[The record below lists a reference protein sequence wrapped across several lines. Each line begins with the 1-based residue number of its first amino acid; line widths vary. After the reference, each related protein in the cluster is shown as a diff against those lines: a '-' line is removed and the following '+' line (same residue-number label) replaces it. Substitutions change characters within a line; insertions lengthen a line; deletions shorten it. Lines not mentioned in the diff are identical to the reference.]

1 MANDLSLHGSSY
13 RDPSGYIFLKEGIFF
28 RQINLSFKENFD
40 HFISSGCYSHL
51 VKKGLLLE
59 HSDESIN
66 LAADPDYYK
75 IIRPEQLAYI
85 SYPYE
90 WCFDMLKDAALL
102 TLQLVKE
109 CLSFGIILK
118 DATPYNIQWHRGR
131 LIFIDTLSFE
141 KYDSSKPW
149 IAYHQFCESFLAPL
163 LLMHYNKVPLHE
175 LMLAYPNG
183 IPLHI
188 AHVLLPWKSR
198 LSFHTYLHIHLHSK
212 IAMKAN
218 GKEKK
223 KIIFSQKK
231 LLNLISSLEML
242 VNSLKLKETKSTWLA
257 YYDEAEQRKGYLHQK
272 QKIIQQWLTEINS
285 IKTGVDLG
293 ANEGEFSNLMADKGI
308 DVIAVDFDSLVINRL
323 YKKIKISK
331 QKHILPLIADLS
343 NPSPAIGVNNKE
355 RQSFIERAK
364 VDITLA
370 LALIHHL
377 TIGKNIPFSLM
388 VEMFSE
394 ITDYLIIEFIPK
406 EDEKIRLMLMYKT
419 DIYKKYNEQE
429 FSKEFEAR
437 FSILAK
443 EKIADSGRT
452 LFLMKKK

>member
-1 MANDLSLHGSSY
+1 MANDLFPHDSSY

-28 RQINLSFKENFD
+28 RQINLSFKDNFD

-51 VKKGLLLE
+51 VKKGLLLA
-59 HSDESIN
+59 HSDEPGN
-66 LAADPDYYK
+66 LTADPDYYK
-75 IIRPEQLAYI
+75 TIRPEPLSYI

-109 CLSFGIILK
+109 CLSFDIILK
-118 DATPYNIQWHRGR
+118 DATPYNIQWHHGK

-141 KYDSSKPW
+141 KYDSSQPW

-188 AHVLLPWKSR
+188 AHALLPWKSR
-198 LSFHTYLHIHLHSK
+198 LSLHTYLHILLHSK
-212 IAMKAN
+212 ITAKTN
-218 GKEKK
+218 GKEKQ
-223 KIIFSQKK
+223 KIVFSEKK
-231 LLNLISSLEML
+231 LLNLINSLEIL
-242 VNSLKLKETKSTWLA
+242 VSSLKLKETKTTWLA
-257 YYDEAEQRKGYLHQK
+257 YYDEAGQRKGYLQQK
-272 QKIIQQWLTEINS
+272 QKIIQQWLNEING
-285 IKTGVDLG
+285 IKTAADLG
-293 ANEGEFSNLMADKGI
+293 ANEGEFSKLLADKEI
-308 DVIAVDFDSLVINRL
+308 ATIAVDYDHLVINGL
-323 YKKIKISK
+323 YKKIKTSK
-331 QKHILPLIADLS
+331 QKHVLPLIADLS

-355 RQSFIERAK
+355 RHSFIERTK

-377 TIGKNIPFSLM
+377 AIGKNIPFSLM
-388 VEMFSE
+388 VEMFAE
-394 ITDYLIIEFIPK
+394 MTNYLIIEFIPK
-406 EDEKIRLMLMYKT
+406 EDDKVKLMLMHKT

-429 FSKEFEAR
+429 FINEFGAR

-452 LFLMKKK
+452 LFLMKRK